1 MSAAPPPTRTALPFS
16 DAHGCKEWLAALPGT
31 GGLQAQSQLL
41 EALRAANGAV
51 LDGLERLKCMEL
63 LRDKIAFLQG
73 EQRTRYF
80 GKTLPLAAGDDA
92 AWNVGRQLLEE
103 MEGGY
108 RKCVE
113 ASAAGGELHR
123 HAALISQRM
132 VRYLGA
138 QMMFHA
144 AIYRR
149 FDPQLWTRLHRLY
162 TESEAAGIAEEHV
175 KDSLQA
181 EEAGSSVAE
190 AYAQVVLAQAAYLS
204 ELTAAQMEFAEAL
217 LHIWARKVRV
227 RGESA
232 EGSLPPMVHPLVVD
246 FDKPIGARPLPPAQ
260 VSAHHRIVDVEQ
272 LSLSMRR
279 RIHGLKNGEDPT
291 TLKLPTSGGSVEA
304 LAQLQRLHRLWCEG
318 APVRP
323 PARVP
328 DELGASVAF
337 GAGAAWFFVTGGTR
351 FEQPGQRRE
360 LTSQEKQD
368 IEVFGQVS
376 SRTQSMMVAEHSFT
390 AEPWVVI
397 DEMLGAW
404 RLLRPAGATRGV
416 AIGRLLAMRPGDT
429 APYFLGMV
437 SALVQ
442 ETDGRIV
449 ITVTLFPGRPEPVAV
464 RGADFSRSRSSTKW
478 VEGFRLAALEKLRV
492 PASLV
497 LPTGIAAPGR
507 GIELWEDGVPKQAL
521 VAEIVER
528 GSDFDR
534 VRLG

>member
-1 MSAAPPPTRTALPFS
+1 MSSAPPPAAAPAFS
-16 DAHGCKEWLAALPGT
+16 DARGCKEWLGMLPGT
-31 GGLQAQSQLL
+31 GGLKAQSQLL
-41 EALRAANGAV
+41 EALRALNGAEM
-51 LDGLERLKCMEL
+51 DGLERLKCMEL
-63 LRDKIAFLQG
+63 LRDKVAFLQG

-80 GKTLPLAAGDDA
+80 GKTLPLAPGDDA
-92 AWNVGRQLLEE
+92 AWSVGRQLLEE
-103 MEGGY
+103 MEAGY
-108 RKCVE
+108 RRSLE
-113 ASAAGGELHR
+113 AAAAGGEAGR
-123 HAALISQRM
+123 HTALISQRV

-149 FDPQLWTRLHRLY
+149 FDPQRWTRLHRLY
-162 TESEAAGIAEEHV
+162 ADAEAAGIAEEFV

-204 ELTAAQMEFAEAL
+204 ELTATQMEFAEAL

-227 RGESA
+227 RRETT
-232 EGSLPPMVHPLVVD
+232 EGSLPPIVHPLVVD
-246 FDKPIGARPLPPAQ
+246 FDKPIGARPLRPPEVGAN
-260 VSAHHRIVDVEQ
+260 HRIVDVEQ

-279 RIHGLKNGEDPT
+279 RIHGLKNGEDPAS
-291 TLKLPTSGGSVEA
+291 LKLPTAAGSVEA

-328 DELGASVAF
+328 DEKVASVAF
-337 GAGAAWFFVTGGTR
+337 GAGAAHYFASGGKV
-351 FEQPGQRRE
+351 FEQPGQSRE
-360 LTSQEKQD
+360 LTRQEKQD

-390 AEPWVVI
+390 AEPWGVI

-404 RLLRPAGATRGV
+404 RLLRPGDAAKGV
-416 AIGRLLAMRPGDT
+416 AIGRLLAMRPSDSS
-429 APYFLGMV
+429 PYFLGMV

-449 ITVTLFPGRPEPVAV
+449 ITVALFPGRPEPVAV
-464 RGADFSRSRSSTKW
+464 RGADFSRSRTSTKW
-478 VEGFRLAALEKLRV
+478 VEGFRLAALERLRV
-492 PASLV
+492 PASV
-497 LPTGIAAPGR
+497 VVPTGIAAPGR
-507 GIELWEDGVPKQAL
+507 GIELWEDGAAKQAT
-521 VAEIVER
+521 VAEILER